1 MSSDQL
7 SPLVA
12 DLHLLTV
19 LADTR
24 SFTET
29 ARRLGASKASVSM
42 RISELERAAG
52 VTLVRRTTRS
62 VGLTEAGQQLVN
74 GMQPAF
80 NRISESY
87 SAVKD
92 LVGTPRGLVRVTA
105 PVALG
110 RQHLAPFVAAFLKR
124 YPDIHIE
131 LELTDRFVNLA
142 NEGFDLA
149 IRHTNAPP
157 ETHVAWVL
165 CETRSILLA
174 SPDYLARRG
183 VPTQPSELAAHDC
196 LLYLGNHNAAS
207 WTFVRSGKRKSR
219 EQVGVTIT
227 GTLKAN
233 NSEVLR
239 EALVAG
245 LGIGLLPD
253 FSAHRQRRVTRQP
266 PLVQV
271 LPDWQVQ
278 GFFGERIYALRPW
291 SPQVPKAVQCLWS
304 ICGRVLP
311 VALARR
317 RKAGACTIEAPPIRF
332 GKKYPPGLSRAP
344 PIILTHE
351 YTMEA
356 QRHGRCGH
364 RKNNRRRPQIPA
376 GGGGNPGRPEAQQP
390 RRPPGPGRKPGA
402 GLRPG
407 NAGRN
412 RLSLQADGHCGGLP
426 LPLRARR
433 ARAGRAA
440 GHHLLALCLLRR
452 TGRARAPARRWTK
465 ALCAPSG

>member
-19 LADTR
+19 LAATR

-87 SAVKD
+87 TAVKD
-92 LVGTPRGLVRVTA
+92 LVGTPRGLIRVTA

-124 YPDIHIE
+124 FPDIHIE

-183 VPTQPSELAAHDC
+183 VPSQPSELAAPR
-196 LLYLGNHNAAS
+196 LP
-207 WTFVRSGKRKSR
+207 
-219 EQVGVTIT
+219 
-227 GTLKAN
+227 
-233 NSEVLR
+233 
-239 EALVAG
+239 ALPG
-245 LGIGLLPD
+245 QPQHRHLDLC
-253 FSAHRQRRVTRQP
+253 AHRQ
-266 PLVQV
+266 
-271 LPDWQVQ
+271 
-278 GFFGERIYALRPW
+278 
-291 SPQVPKAVQCLWS
+291 
-304 ICGRVLP
+304 
-311 VALARR
+311 
-317 RKAGACTIEAPPIRF
+317 
-332 GKKYPPGLSRAP
+332 
-344 PIILTHE
+344 
-351 YTMEA
+351 A
-356 QRHGRCGH
+356 Q
-364 RKNNRRRPQIPA
+364 I
-376 GGGGNPGRPEAQQP
+376 
-390 RRPPGPGRKPGA
+390 
-402 GLRPG
+402 
-407 NAGRN
+407 
-412 RLSLQADGHCGGLP
+412 
-426 LPLRARR
+426 
-433 ARAGRAA
+433 ARAGRRQHYRHAQSQQQRGAA
-440 GHHLLALCLLRR
+440 RGAGGRPGHRPVAGLQRARER
-452 TGRARAPARRWTK
+452 PFTRATAPRARAA
-465 ALCAPSG
+465 

>member
-1 MSSDQL
+1 MSTDQL

-19 LADTR
+19 LAMTK

-29 ARRLGASKASVSM
+29 ARRLSTSKASVSM

-52 VTLVRRTTRS
+52 MLLVRRTTRS

-74 GMQPAF
+74 DMQPAF
-80 NRISESY
+80 GRISESFT
-87 SAVKD
+87 AARD

-110 RQHLAPFVAAFLKR
+110 RQHLAPCVASFLKKF
-124 YPDIHIE
+124 PDIHIE

-142 NEGFDLA
+142 TEGFDLA

-183 VPTQPSELAAHDC
+183 VPAHPLELSAHDC
-196 LLYLGNHNAAS
+196 LLYLGNHAGS
-207 WTFVRSGKRKSR
+207 WTFVRSARKKPA
-219 EQVGVTIT
+219 EKVGVNIS
-227 GTLKAN
+227 GSLKAN

-239 EALVAG
+239 DALLAG

-253 FSAHRQRRVTRQP
+253 FSTTEVCAPTLFTSCNTLHLAGRRSAEPSLLKPVQTCESRFGAASFSP
-266 PLVQV
+266 EGAALARGGPARRGPRKGHPLLVQV

-291 SPQVPKAVQCLWS
+291 SAQVPRAVQCLVEHLRDS
-304 ICGRVLP
+304 
-311 VALARR
+311 
-317 RKAGACTIEAPPIRF
+317 F
-332 GKKYPPGLSRAP
+332 
-344 PIILTHE
+344 
-351 YTMEA
+351 
-356 QRHGRCGH
+356 
-364 RKNNRRRPQIPA
+364 A
-376 GGGGNPGRPEAQQP
+376 GGFQT
-390 RRPPGPGRKPGA
+390 
-402 GLRPG
+402 LR
-407 NAGRN
+407 
-412 RLSLQADGHCGGLP
+412 
-426 LPLRARR
+426 
-433 ARAGRAA
+433 
-440 GHHLLALCLLRR
+440 
-452 TGRARAPARRWTK
+452 
-465 ALCAPSG
+465 

>member
-12 DLHLLTV
+12 DLHLLTI
-19 LADTR
+19 LAATR
-24 SFTET
+24 SFTEA
-29 ARRLGASKASVSM
+29 ARRLGMSKASASM

-74 GMQPAF
+74 DMQPAF

-92 LVGTPRGLVRVTA
+92 LVETPRGLIRVTA

-110 RQHLAPFVAAFLKR
+110 RQHLAPCVAAFLKR
-124 YPDIHIE
+124 YPEIHIE

-183 VPTQPSELAAHDC
+183 VPAQPSDLGAHDC
-196 LLYLGNHNAAS
+196 LLYLGNHNTAS

-219 EQVGVTIT
+219 EQVGVNIT

-253 FSAHRQRRVTRQP
+253 FSAP
-266 PLVQV
+266 AGGSAEPSPSPLVQV
-271 LPDWQVQ
+271 LPEWQVQ

-291 SPQVPKAVQCLWS
+291 SQQVPKAVQCL
-304 ICGRVLP
+304 
-311 VALARR
+311 VAHLRESFAAGFSAGQHTGLARQD
-317 RKAGACTIEAPPIRF
+317 
-332 GKKYPPGLSRAP
+332 PG
-344 PIILTHE
+344 H
-351 YTMEA
+351 
-356 QRHGRCGH
+356 QGHG
-364 RKNNRRRPQIPA
+364 
-376 GGGGNPGRPEAQQP
+376 
-390 RRPPGPGRKPGA
+390 
-402 GLRPG
+402 
-407 NAGRN
+407 
-412 RLSLQADGHCGGLP
+412 
-426 LPLRARR
+426 
-433 ARAGRAA
+433 
-440 GHHLLALCLLRR
+440 
-452 TGRARAPARRWTK
+452 
-465 ALCAPSG
+465 